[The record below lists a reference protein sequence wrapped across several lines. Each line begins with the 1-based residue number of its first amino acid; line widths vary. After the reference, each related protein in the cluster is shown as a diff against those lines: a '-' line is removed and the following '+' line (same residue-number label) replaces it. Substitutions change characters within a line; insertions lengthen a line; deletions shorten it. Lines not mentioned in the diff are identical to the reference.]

1 MRWKGSSGIEEQESD
16 LRSLNPIQAR
26 NHLMAEGTK
35 VHCLSGPS
43 VQAGHR
49 RAGSAYFRDTL
60 NSSVGKV
67 QNFSSQ
73 LGTAIVPQPYETN
86 VLKGIQ
92 QPVHAGTG
100 HRKFLGDVHHGQ
112 RTAVRQRIEQI
123 GAICHDTDRFR
134 GH

>member
-16 LRSLNPIQAR
+16 LRTFNPIQAR

-35 VHCLSGPS
+35 VHRLSGPF
-43 VQAGHR
+43 VQASHR
-49 RAGSAYFRDTL
+49 RAGSAYFRDAP
-60 NSSVGKV
+60 NRSVGKV

-73 LGTAIVPQPYETN
+73 LGTAIVPQPDETN

-100 HRKFLGDVHHGQ
+100 HR
-112 RTAVRQRIEQI
+112 
-123 GAICHDTDRFR
+123 
-134 GH
+134 